1 MRIIY
6 CGDSAFIAGNTLEC
20 ITDDGLSV
28 EVVGVVDVPD
38 SCSVSVR
45 VMGEAKEHICSV
57 AEGNIPK
64 TAFEMGKRYMLT
76 LTIADQRLTLGEFQ
90 CLKDSVLGDCI
101 YPRRNDASHAWSVC
115 TSLATLLAETREKLH
130 NHMDGSE
137 VV

>member
-20 ITDDGLSV
+20 IANDGLSV
-28 EVVGVVDVPD
+28 EMVGVVDVPD

-45 VMGEAKEHICSV
+45 VMGEAKEQICSV
-57 AEGNIPK
+57 AEGKFPK
-64 TAFEMGKRYMLT
+64 NLFEVGKRYT
-76 LTIADQRLTLGEFQ
+76 LALITTDQRLTLGEFQ
-90 CLKDSVLGDCI
+90 CLKDFVLGDCI

-115 TSLATLLAETREKLH
+115 TSLAMLLAETREKLN